1 MTLDKLVIKCGNF
14 AVLVDFHIASQDRM
28 WFSDHQREEVCLLL
42 KDAVESRIKQYLKT
56 RKLHGRC
63 KQTEHGEAN
72 SLSLRAD
79 EFHISAYFVKRW
91 ANLRCIGQP
100 HSELRVFPDRFV
112 IYVSRFES
120 NPSSWVSESVALE
133 ENLFTKVSE
142 YFQGSTEA
150 RKCQISLTQQ
160 EKQDTL
166 KKLMKRATHTNEKK
180 PQPRTAITKVY
191 LGSLGSDPE

>member
-14 AVLVDFHIASQDRM
+14 AVLVDFHIASQDHM

-42 KDAVESRIKQYLKT
+42 KDAVESRVKQYLKA

-79 EFHISAYFVKRW
+79 EFQISAYFVKRW
-91 ANLRCIGQP
+91 ANLRCIGQQ

-112 IYVSRFES
+112 IYVSRFEP
-120 NPSSWVSESVALE
+120 NPSSWVRESVALE

-142 YFQGSTEA
+142 YFQGSAED

-166 KKLMKRATHTNEKK
+166 KKLMKRATHANKKK
-180 PQPRTAITKVY
+180 PQPRMATTKVY
-191 LGSLGSDPE
+191 LGSPDSDTE